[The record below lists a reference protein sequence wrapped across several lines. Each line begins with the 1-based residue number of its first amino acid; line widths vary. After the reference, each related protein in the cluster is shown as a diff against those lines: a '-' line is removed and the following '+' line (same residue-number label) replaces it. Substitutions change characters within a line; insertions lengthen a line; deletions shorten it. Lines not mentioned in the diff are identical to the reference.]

1 MAPDVIQLGDDE
13 RDEFLGAGGTGVLS
27 FSTDTETPPHS
38 IPVSYGYDSADEAF
52 YFRLATGVESRK
64 GDPADRS
71 VSFVAYGQREDR
83 WNSVVAEGRL
93 VATTDDD
100 VALEALQG
108 LERVHI
114 PFVEIF
120 GAPPE
125 TIDFEFYRLDPE
137 ELTARTEQPVRR

>member
-1 MAPDVIQLGDDE
+1 MAPDVIQLGDDA
-13 RDEFLGAGGTGVLS
+13 RDEFLGTGGTGVLS
-27 FSTDTETPPHS
+27 FAAGADDPPHS
-38 IPVSYGYDSADEAF
+38 VPVSYGYDATDETF
-52 YFRLATGVESRK
+52 YFRLATGADSGK
-64 GDPADRS
+64 GDPTDRP
-71 VSFVAYGQREDR
+71 VSFVTYGQRQGR

-93 VATTDDD
+93 VTTTDED
-100 VALEALQG
+100 VALETLQG

-125 TIDFEFYRLDPE
+125 AIDFEFFRLDPA

>member
-13 RDEFLGAGGTGVLS
+13 RDEFLGTGGTGVLS
-27 FSTDTETPPHS
+27 FSTDAETPPHS
-38 IPVSYGYDSADEAF
+38 IPVSYGYDPVGETF

-64 GDPADRS
+64 GDPTDRS

-120 GAPPE
+120 GTPPE
-125 TIDFEFYRLDPE
+125 TIDFEFYRLDPA
-137 ELTARTEQPVRR
+137 ELTARTERPVRR